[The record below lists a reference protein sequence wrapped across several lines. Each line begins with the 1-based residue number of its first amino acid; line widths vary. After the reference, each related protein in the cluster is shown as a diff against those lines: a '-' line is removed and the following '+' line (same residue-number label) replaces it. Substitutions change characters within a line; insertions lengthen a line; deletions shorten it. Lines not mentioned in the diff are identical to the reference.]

1 MFHIAWNGDWQ
12 SIATTGH
19 RMTLRTKKLALAA
32 YLKMHGAVFQGH
44 QEGHF
49 IFDQPENGKSIDD
62 WQVEY
67 LNSCCHKHDTELV
80 NLRSLLPRRG

>member
-1 MFHIAWNGDWQ
+1 
-12 SIATTGH
+12 
-19 RMTLRTKKLALAA
+19 MTLRTKKLALAA
-32 YLKMHGAVFQGH
+32 YLKMHGATFQGH
-44 QEGHF
+44 QDGQFVFAQDEA
-49 IFDQPENGKSIDD
+49 GKDIDA